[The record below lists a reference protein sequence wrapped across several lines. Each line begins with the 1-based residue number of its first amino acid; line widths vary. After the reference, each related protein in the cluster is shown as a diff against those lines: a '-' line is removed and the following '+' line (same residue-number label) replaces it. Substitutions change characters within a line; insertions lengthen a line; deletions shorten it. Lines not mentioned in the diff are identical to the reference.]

1 MKPQKALSLEEMW
14 NSAGLGSSF
23 TPTCQTSFNI
33 KQVGALP
40 EVQRSLLGK
49 VSFPYPDCRIGG
61 GVPSQAEAGWGP
73 HI

>member
-1 MKPQKALSLEEMW
+1 MKPQKALSLGGDVW
-14 NSAGLGSSF
+14 KSAGLGSSF

-33 KQVGALP
+33 KQVGSFARSSISPGEGVLP
-40 EVQRSLLGK
+40 LPRLQ
-49 VSFPYPDCRIGG
+49 DW